1 MWSGRR
7 IYGLI
12 ALIAVVS
19 HASAL
24 GAGFVWL
31 DHAHLEEGLALA
43 RPGEWGDLFLRGFA
57 GTGFYRPMMAASLS
71 LDAAFG
77 GSALLFHATTLA
89 WHAAAA
95 VLTVIAGE
103 ALGLSRRAAG
113 LAGAL
118 FAVHP
123 VTALVASAI
132 AFRSEAMIAVAL
144 LSLVVFHQRGR
155 VGGAALALFLG
166 ALTKETVLVLAPLF
180 VLAIELTRFEE
191 ASERTFALDCHCAE
205 QRLWRGRSRSACG
218 LPWPRRGA
226 RRTLRSR
233 GRKAWDQARVTR

>member
-1 MWSGRR
+1 M
-7 IYGLI
+7 
-12 ALIAVVS
+12 VS

-24 GAGFVWL
+24 SAGFVWL

-43 RPGEWGDLFLRGFA
+43 RPGEWGDLFLRSFA

-77 GSALLFHATTLA
+77 GSALLYHATTLA

-123 VTALVASAI
+123 VTVLVASAI

-144 LSLVVFHQRGR
+144 LSLVVFHRRGR
-155 VGGAALALFLG
+155 VAGAALACFLARSPRKRFSFSRRSSFSPSSSPG
-166 ALTKETVLVLAPLF
+166 SKNRPSAHFAP
-180 VLAIELTRFEE
+180 ACR
-191 ASERTFALDCHCAE
+191 CAGP
-205 QRLWRGRSRSACG
+205 RLSRGRSRSACA
-218 LPWPRRGA
+218 LSWPRRGA

-233 GRKAWDQARVTR
+233 GRKPGVPGSRHSLKARRV